1 MILNTTISTQ
11 NYDQKS
17 RFWLKIVF
25 WLKISFRIFWFF
37 TENHKIWWNFRDE
50 VLPQSDGNCFSKYRN
65 KKYKTILIYL
75 NPLKL
80 QKSEPHT
87 LLCPQL
93 RAITKITK
101 VSKMRKFNLA
111 THQRSRGP
119 VQVPIRTVDPAPPSK
134 NQLITT
140 LRRASKM
147 RRKNINSTENHKTG
161 KQWQIYH

>member
-1 MILNTTISTQ
+1 MIQNRILIKNLIS
-11 NYDQKS
+11 NN
-17 RFWLKIVF
+17 LI
-25 WLKISFRIFWFF
+25 F
-37 TENHKIWWNFRDE
+37 TENHIIWWNFWDE
-50 VLPQSDGNCFSKYRN
+50 ILSQSVGNCFSKYRN
-65 KKYKTILIYL
+65 RKYKMILIYL